1 MPTQRCYYE
10 VLDVPRTAT
19 EKEIARAYRKL
30 AIKYHPDSNPDDPQA
45 VELFREAAEAYEVL
59 SDGEKR
65 RRYDRYGHSGVGGG
79 GSQFHSTEDI
89 FEAFGEIFG
98 GGMFGDLFGSR
109 RGGGRRKR
117 RGNDVRA
124 DVSLTLEEA
133 AVGVV
138 KSIRFNRNERCE
150 TCHGA
155 GAKAGTKPDV
165 CTFCGGHGQVLQ
177 SAGILRVQTTCPQC
191 RGAGSVI
198 RDPCPDCR
206 GRGVQVRS
214 VELEVSIP
222 AGVDDGM
229 RVRLS
234 GEGEASPD
242 GGPNGDCYCFI
253 KVKRHEFF
261 QRDGSNLILQ
271 LPIAYTQAV
280 LGAEV
285 PVPTLYG
292 QETLMIARGTQSGE
306 VFTLR
311 GKGMPDPQGGPQG
324 DLLVQVYIETPKR
337 ISPQQEEVLRAL
349 AELEH
354 SDVSPQRKSFFDKIK
369 AYFPIGHGDS

>member
-1 MPTQRCYYE
+1 MATQRCYYE
-10 VLDVPRTAT
+10 VLDVARTAT
-19 EKEIARAYRKL
+19 DREIAKAYRKL
-30 AIKYHPDSNPDDPQA
+30 AIKYHPDTNPDDPEA
-45 VELFREAAEAYEVL
+45 TELFREAAEAYEVL
-59 SDGEKR
+59 SDQEKR
-65 RRYDRYGHSGVGGG
+65 QRYDRYGHAGMRGG
-79 GSQFHSTEDI
+79 GSEFHSTEDI

-98 GGMFGDLFGSR
+98 NGMFGDLFGGR
-109 RGGGRRKR
+109 RGGRRQR
-117 RGNDVRA
+117 RGSDVRA

-133 AVGVV
+133 ASGVV
-138 KSIRFNRNERCE
+138 KTIKFNRNE
-150 TCHGA
+150 TCKTCQGT

-165 CTFCGGHGQVLQ
+165 CQYCAGRGQILQ

-198 RDPCPDCR
+198 SDPCGECR
-206 GRGVQVRS
+206 GRGVEVKA

-229 RVRLS
+229 RVRLG
-234 GEGEASPD
+234 GEGEPSPD

-253 KVKRHEFF
+253 KIKKHELFH
-261 QRDGSNLILQ
+261 RDGSNLIVQ

-285 PVPTLYG
+285 KVPTLG
-292 QETLMIARGTQSGE
+292 GHHVLNIKRGTQSGE

-311 GKGMPDPQGGPQG
+311 GQGMPDPQGGPKG
-324 DLLVQVYIETPKR
+324 DLLVQVFIETPKTV
-337 ISPQQEEVLRAL
+337 SPKQEEILRAL

-354 SDVSPQRKSFFDKIK
+354 KDVSPQRRSFLDKIK
-369 AYFPIGHGDS
+369 AYLPTGFQGE